1 MRAIFGG
8 LSLLVVLG
16 IVAIMAMK
24 QLKAVGTSTSTAAA
38 AASLPQATPEAAA
51 TVRAQSE
58 QLQQRVQDDLARAM
72 AQGADA
78 RASEPGQ

>member
-24 QLKAVGTSTSTAAA
+24 QLKAVGTSTAAAAA
-38 AASLPQATPEAAA
+38 AASLPQAAA